1 MQKKLAP
8 INTLQNYLPQGSYD
22 KVLDYLNLY
31 KVQLTITK
39 DRKSILGDY
48 RTPLPFQNHR
58 ISINGGLNKYSFLI
72 TLIHELAHLVTFEN
86 YQRKVE
92 PHGKEWQN
100 LYALLLEEFVQLH
113 IFPNDIVDAIKKTQK
128 NPAASSCAEVHLTK
142 ALHNYDANVDG
153 LQYIEKIKTGHAFST
168 PDGRI
173 FEKGE
178 KRRTRHFGKEIATG
192 KLYLFSGIYR
202 VKEIIG

>member
-1 MQKKLAP
+1 MQKKEAP
-8 INTLQNYLPQGSYD
+8 INTLQSYLPIGSYD

-58 ISINGGLNKYSFLI
+58 ISINGGLNKFAFLI
-72 TLIHELAHLVTFEN
+72 TLIHELAHLIAFEN
-86 YQRKVE
+86 YKRKVE

-100 LYALLLEEFVQLH
+100 LYAVLLEEFVQLH
-113 IFPNDIVDAIKKTQK
+113 IFPNDIVVAIRKTQK
-128 NPAASSCAEVHLTK
+128 SPAASSCAEVHLTK
-142 ALHNYDANVDG
+142 ALHNYDINVDG
-153 LQYIEKIKTGHAFST
+153 LQYIEKIKTGNTFTTS
-168 PDGRI
+168 DGRL
-173 FEKGE
+173 FEKGV

-202 VKEIIG
+202 VKEIN